1 MQAQG
6 GLPEPARDVRVGG
19 GRPPYGKTKCPGRAP
34 DQEAVIRCQIAVV
47 AAAWF
52 ML

>member
-1 MQAQG
+1 MKKCPR
-6 GLPEPARDVRVGG
+6 GLPVARAFRG
-19 GRPPYGKTKCPGRAP
+19 TTP
-34 DQEAVIRCQIAVV
+34 DQAAVMRCQIAVV

>member
-1 MQAQG
+1 MKKM
-6 GLPEPARDVRVGG
+6 P
-19 GRPPYGKTKCPGRAP
+19 GRPSGRTGIFWQTAP
-34 DQEAVIRCQIAVV
+34 DQAAVMRCQIAVV

>member
-1 MQAQG
+1 MKHARGLVGRAGIGALLPALVQAQ
-6 GLPEPARDVRVGG
+6 ADCR
-19 GRPPYGKTKCPGRAP
+19 
-34 DQEAVIRCQIAVV
+34 RCQIAVV